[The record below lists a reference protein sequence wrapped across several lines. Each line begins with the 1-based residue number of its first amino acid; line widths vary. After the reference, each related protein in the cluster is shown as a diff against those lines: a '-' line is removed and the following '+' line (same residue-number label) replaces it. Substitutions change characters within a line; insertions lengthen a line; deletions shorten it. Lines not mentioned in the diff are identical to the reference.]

1 MEQNNIKVLLDA
13 PLNLVKLGR
22 VLNFF
27 IYFYKLLKVPLFFLF
42 CSRSNWINLAKQNT
56 QQKHIIRIIRNQ
68 TKFEHAKEHFIFEG
82 LPNICKLYIF
92 GFDTTVYLQILVVQK
107 PPFPL
112 LFDLF
117 KEILMYIQQ
126 ILCNKILSKKS
137 R

>member
-68 TKFEHAKEHFIFEG
+68 TKFEHTKGHFISKALNVQVEYYQFKYYFAF
-82 LPNICKLYIF
+82 LNSINIKTRSSANEF
-92 GFDTTVYLQILVVQK
+92 
-107 PPFPL
+107 
-112 LFDLF
+112 
-117 KEILMYIQQ
+117 LMH
-126 ILCNKILSKKS
+126 N
-137 R
+137 